1 MVLVNGLFLHLHYH
15 FITIFFPVPTSAA
28 AFATYVPLDDSEAK
42 GFFFFQLCY
51 PADHVLP
58 SSLSNKLLRLH
69 LSTVLRA
76 TVSFPRPNDK
86 NWWNFHDISM
96 NTNQKFSMFTEIN
109 VVVRNCFIGWEN
121 NYKLTFWSDKRY
133 NSLALI
139 GQELLSCI
147 SCPMRIQVCKYR
159 TTLPQLESKLAIF
172 NQLCFNLRR
181 KPAKGVSVRA
191 SASSDWSTEELKT
204 AGTMHHLLL
213 LKMRNL
219 FGQLRNLR
227 PPKSLQ
233 LQMILSLSRKAVTLR
248 LRHHP
253 SHARKSFWPVVGSW
267 RSLQKGWER
276 QMRRSLVSQFF
287 CQIF

>member
-86 NWWNFHDISM
+86 NWWNFHDIWM
-96 NTNQKFSMFTEIN
+96 NTNQKLSMFTEIN

-172 NQLCFNLRR
+172 NQLCFNCKQSHQFFHPVYRNW
-181 KPAKGVSVRA
+181 KPHFFS
-191 SASSDWSTEELKT
+191 
-204 AGTMHHLLL
+204 LLL
-213 LKMRNL
+213 YWKESRLNVSRTEFLHNL
-219 FGQLRNLR
+219 
-227 PPKSLQ
+227 ST
-233 LQMILSLSRKAVTLR
+233 IAVYKNKWGAEGL
-248 LRHHP
+248 
-253 SHARKSFWPVVGSW
+253 G
-267 RSLQKGWER
+267 G
-276 QMRRSLVSQFF
+276 
-287 CQIF
+287 